1 MKKLI
6 IAAVFALSTTAFSQQ
21 NKDQLKDVEKK
32 SPAERVEKQLQ
43 KMTADLNLDD
53 KQVVV
58 VRELLTNQ
66 ATKRQ
71 EKFDSYKQQKEAQAK
86 ISRDDRKLLG
96 AEMKQNQAELKE
108 RMKAVL
114 NADQYAK
121 WEKNREEQRVKM
133 IEKIKERR
141 ATK

>member
-32 SPAERVEKQLQ
+32 SPAERVEKQLE

>member
-6 IAAVFALSTTAFSQQ
+6 IAAVFVLSTTAFSQQ

-32 SPAERVEKQLQ
+32 SPAERVEKQLE

>member
-6 IAAVFALSTTAFSQQ
+6 IAAVFAFTTIAFSQQ
-21 NKDQLKDVEKK
+21 STEQAKNFEKK

-58 VRELLTNQ
+58 VRELLTSQ

-71 EKFDSYKQQKEAQAK
+71 EKFDSYKQQKEAQAL

-121 WEKNREEQRVKM
+121 WEKNRDEQRTKM